1 MASLVANNNVKKYND
16 NKYRNIF
23 EDKIIFAQ
31 KFQKL
36 FKRDWIDL
44 SKVTYDEF
52 RKFITNK
59 TKIIYKPV
67 DSAQAQGIEVIK
79 VDKFGDTKKL

>member
-1 MASLVANNNVKKYND
+1 M
-16 NKYRNIF
+16 
-23 EDKIIFAQ
+23 
-31 KFQKL
+31 
-36 FKRDWIDL
+36 